1 MKTERNEKET
11 ERGGV
16 RMTKKKR
23 HTERQK
29 ETLKQRDM
37 RKKRDNKYPFVC
49 LQTDHIAS

>member
-1 MKTERNEKET
+1 MRKRQRE
-11 ERGGV
+11 GGV